1 MVVLV
6 PTRELGVQ
14 TVMLAYKLW
23 GGSVNPGVPG
33 LAGNMF
39 SYNGPRGMKARRPCF
54 PPPFFPVPT
63 PQTAGRDPALPRPSL
78 PP

>member
-1 MVVLV
+1 MGAQGPQAVVLV

-39 SYNGPRGMKARRPCF
+39 AYNGPRGLKARL
-54 PPPFFPVPT
+54 T
-63 PQTAGRDPALPRPSL
+63 PGVRA
-78 PP
+78 